1 MLFYTGLIF
10 LVIAVSLDGF
20 GVGIT
25 YGMRNIRVPLN
36 ALLII
41 MLCSGII
48 VLLSMTIGIML
59 TSILSP
65 NIAGMLGGSILII
78 LGSFA
83 LFNCITP
90 RKEIEEKDTNQ
101 NILSTVLSTP
111 DKADL
116 DRSGVISPT
125 EAILLGSA
133 LALDAF
139 GAGIG
144 ASMLGYG
151 AFLTAGLIAIM
162 SGTFLFCGL
171 KAGIWLAKSRQLQR
185 MTFLP
190 PLLLIALGIT
200 SLFH

>member
-36 ALLII
+36 ALIII

-48 VLLSMTIGIML
+48 VLLSMTIGNML

-65 NIAGMLGGSILII
+65 NIASMLGGSILII

-83 LFNCITP
+83 LFNCIVP
-90 RKEIEEKDTNQ
+90 RKELEETDTNQ

-111 DKADL
+111 GKADL
-116 DRSGVISPT
+116 DHSGVISPM

-200 SLFH
+200 SLIH